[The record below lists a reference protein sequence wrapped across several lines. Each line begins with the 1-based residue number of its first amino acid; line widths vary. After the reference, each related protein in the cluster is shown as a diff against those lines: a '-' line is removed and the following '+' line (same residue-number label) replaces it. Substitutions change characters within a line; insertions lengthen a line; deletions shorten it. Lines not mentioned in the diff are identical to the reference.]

1 MSRYRKG
8 ESGNPAGRPKG
19 TADRRTELRALLQ
32 PHAEQLIAKAVSVAL
47 EGDTTAL
54 RICLD
59 RLIPTM
65 KASDASVELGALPG
79 SLSEQGEA
87 VLRAAAG
94 GDITPHQAA
103 TIMQAIAAQA
113 RIVEMSE
120 LEERIKRLEEHRAKQ
135 R

>member
-19 TADRRTELRALLQ
+19 TGDRRTALRELLE
-32 PHAEQLIAKAVSVAL
+32 PHAQQLIAKAVNLAL

-65 KASDASVELGALPG
+65 KANDASVELGALPG

-103 TIMQAIAAQA
+103 TIMQAI
-113 RIVEMSE
+113 
-120 LEERIKRLEEHRAKQ
+120 
-135 R
+135 